1 MRCRRPSTE
10 AGLGGAGS
18 FSQYLARSG
27 VRAGRRAGAVLVAVI
42 VAAAGALA
50 SPATATATATA
61 SDGDGPVVTVRQGRL
76 QGVEKRGVD
85 RFLGIPYA
93 APPKDQLRWRPPQP
107 VRHWPGTRPAKAM
120 GPRCPQSVEFGKDLP
135 ESEDC
140 LFLNVYTPARP
151 SHSPRP
157 VLVWIHGGSL
167 VSGSGNDYDG
177 SALAARG
184 SVVVTINYR
193 LGALG
198 FLALGGLSEESP
210 DAVSGQYGLMDQQA
224 ALRWVR
230 ENAGAFGGDRD
241 NVTVFGESAGGGS
254 ICDHLAS
261 PPAAGLFQR
270 AIAQSVCVT
279 DTPEQTTAKLQ
290 GADFASQAGC
300 GSANE
305 AACLRDLPV
314 HAIMRNQGR
323 FGWSPAYG
331 GPLLPEPVR
340 AAVRAGRV
348 HHVPVIAGTTHDEG
362 TFFVYLLYPE
372 GLPLPSDFY
381 RKAIAH
387 HFRAGDRDQVV
398 QDIMD
403 RYPLDMYEGDPRKA
417 LSAALG
423 DGAFSCAVNLSNKQ
437 LASRQPVH
445 AYEFN
450 DHHPVDSSDSDFRWW
465 PNGPLGAY
473 HGSELPY
480 VFQRK
485 LGQGDTGKPAF
496 NRAQQVLS
504 DTMAGYWSRFAA
516 TGTPNG
522 DRAPHWPR
530 FTTAAPSVQSL
541 SPGVGG
547 VRPESDFSAEHQCGF
562 WEPLWLRKDA
572 ITVNLGPLPEL
583 PPVPPDQFIP

>member
-1 MRCRRPSTE
+1 M
-10 AGLGGAGS
+10 
-18 FSQYLARSG
+18 
-27 VRAGRRAGAVLVAVI
+27 
-42 VAAAGALA
+42 
-50 SPATATATATA
+50 
-61 SDGDGPVVTVRQGRL
+61 
-76 QGVEKRGVD
+76 
-85 RFLGIPYA
+85 
-93 APPKDQLRWRPPQP
+93 
-107 VRHWPGTRPAKAM
+107 
-120 GPRCPQSVEFGKDLP
+120 
-135 ESEDC
+135 SEDC
-140 LFLNVYTPARP
+140 LFLNVYAPARP

-157 VLVWIHGGSL
+157 VMVWIHGGSL

-184 SVVVTINYR
+184 NVVVTINYR

-198 FLALGGLSEESP
+198 FLALHSLSKESP
-210 DAVSGQYGLMDQQA
+210 DGVSGQYGLMDQQA

-270 AIAQSVCVT
+270 AILQSVCVT
-279 DTPEQTTAKLQ
+279 DTPEQATADLQ
-290 GADFASQAGC
+290 GADFARQAGC
-300 GSANE
+300 RHANA
-305 AACLRDLPV
+305 AACLRALPAQ
-314 HAIMRNQGR
+314 AIVSTQGNY
-323 FGWSPAYG
+323 GWSPASG

-340 AAVRAGRV
+340 KAVRAGRV

-381 RKAIAH
+381 RKAVAH
-387 HFRAGDRDQVV
+387 HFGAGEQVV

-403 RYPLDMYEGDPRKA
+403 RYPLVRYEGDPRKA

-437 LASRQPVH
+437 LSPEQPVY

-450 DHHPVDSSDSDFRWW
+450 DRHPVASSDVPWW
-465 PNGPLGAY
+465 PDGPLGAY

-485 LGQGDTGKPAF
+485 LGQGHTEKPAF
-496 NRAQQVLS
+496 NAAQQVLS

-522 DRAPHWPR
+522 DHAPHWPR
-530 FTTAAPSVQSL
+530 FTVAAPSVQSL
-541 SPGVGG
+541 APGARG

-562 WEPLWLRKDA
+562 WEPLWLRKDP
-572 ITVNLGPLPEL
+572 IKVNLGPLPEL
-583 PPVPPDQFIP
+583 RPVPPDQFIP